1 MKKQFFRVKQLAD
14 QTFLRADKTEELN
27 YEELQ
32 VAERKIEYL
41 KNVLNAI
48 CKKIPNDISTP
59 ENKEKKLKKYPE
71 YQLATIFE
79 QYNRRNLE
87 IQELNG
93 KSEESCELFRDV
105 LTECATAEHALADE
119 QYQHELK
126 VEQYVGKPL
135 FEVLDKELPNI
146 AKLRRSLAK
155 YVLDK
160 DSAKNRYNSAAKH
173 GSQKESIKSEME
185 DADTKVE
192 QSRDALAAEMFNL
205 LRRENELSQYLL
217 QILKLQ
223 RAHHES
229 SLKSLECIIP
239 DLERKIGDSPIKPV
253 FGTSLYEHLRVTNR
267 RIAYPME
274 ICIRALQEL
283 GMSEEGLFRV
293 AGSVTRVKRLKL
305 SIDSGCFSFLL
316 PEYRDVHVI
325 AATLKM
331 YLRELPEP
339 LLTSMLY
346 NDWITAMKYPEEQRL
361 SVVQGILDKLPE
373 ANRDNLTY
381 LIQFLSQLS
390 KHPETKMNPSNIAIV
405 MAPNLLWQDREIL
418 DSMSNCAILNMVIE
432 FLINNVDKLFTSDV
446 SGYLKLSSADLFPTE
461 EDEFPRPYIPHVR
474 PNESMPE
481 TASPKTLARKK
492 KPVAPGPPPKIGLD
506 FLERE
511 RNTSPSFH
519 YKKDQDIIET
529 SSLTQSIG
537 SSKLSLESVESSSF
551 SSQQVAS
558 GQTNKI
564 TQDLEG
570 PEMERQD
577 ILEHKSFYPSGSQTL
592 TRPNKSKENVQQV
605 KNVDEEPVGMAVK
618 RRSFEDLPPPVPK
631 EPQMNFDESKTA
643 DHKYVTSQSS
653 VNIQL
658 TTARPVHQLTA
669 QLTNANPPTITSQLQ
684 GKPVAAPRPSLTESI
699 DREAFKQDNPMTR
712 SLNSVLSDS
721 EQVQIRKPLSDD
733 KSSKPAVPVRPASLR
748 TALRMDTNDSTCQR
762 TQCSVYSTPYKQ
774 QPSIVHI
781 QNRDKLQGHDTQ
793 MAEKEKFLGHQ
804 TRPVEN
810 KFNDINFNCD
820 SLRSRTPSM
829 SGSMKPDLPHKPPHM
844 KSNEVLNT
852 ESNEKCNGNSTK
864 PSHIRTRSDG
874 NIVDPS
880 NPLATPPSPKNL
892 NKPTQPPPPPPVQAI
907 KVKSEGDSTD
917 L

>member
-1 MKKQFFRVKQLAD
+1 MKKQFFRMKKQFFRVKQLAD

-32 VAERKIEYL
+32 IAERKIEYL
-41 KNVLNAI
+41 RNVLNAI

-79 QYNRRNLE
+79 QYNKRNSE

-93 KSEESCELFRDV
+93 KSEESCELLRDV
-105 LTECATAEHALADE
+105 LTECACAEHALADE

-126 VEQYVGKPL
+126 VELLVGKPL

-146 AKLRRSLAK
+146 SKLRRSLAK

-192 QSRDALAAEMFNL
+192 QNRDALAAEMFSL
-205 LRRENELSQYLL
+205 LRRESELSQYIL

-229 SLKSLECIIP
+229 SLKSLERIIP

-253 FGTSLYEHLRVTNR
+253 FGTSLEEHLRVTHR
-267 RIAYPME
+267 RIAYPIE

-346 NDWITAMKYPEEQRL
+346 NEWINAMKYPEEQKL
-361 SVVQGILDKLPE
+361 SVIQSILDKLPQ

-390 KHPETKMNPSNIAIV
+390 KHSETKMNPSNIAIV
-405 MAPNLLWQDREIL
+405 MAPNLLWQDREML
-418 DSMSNCAILNMVIE
+418 DSMSNCAIINMVIE
-432 FLINNVDKLFTSDV
+432 CLINNVDKLFTADV
-446 SGYLKLSSADLFPTE
+446 SGYLKLSSADLLPAE

-474 PNESMPE
+474 PSDNMPE
-481 TASPKTLARKK
+481 TASPKTLSRKK
-492 KPVAPGPPPKIGLD
+492 KPVAPGPPPKIGQD
-506 FLERE
+506 FLDRE
-511 RNTSPSFH
+511 RNTSPSFI
-519 YKKDQDIIET
+519 YKKDQDIVET
-529 SSLTQSIG
+529 SSLSQSIA
-537 SSKLSLESVESSSF
+537 SAKLSLENIESSSLPPL
-551 SSQQVAS
+551 QTGHGQS
-558 GQTNKI
+558 GKI
-564 TQDLEG
+564 VQDLEA

-592 TRPNKSKENVQQV
+592 TRSNKNKESSNIQHV
-605 KNVDEEPVGMAVK
+605 KTIDDDLATKAVK
-618 RRSFEDLPPPVPK
+618 RQSFEDPPTPVSK
-631 EPQMNFDESKTA
+631 ESQMNIDETKTV
-643 DHKYVTSQSS
+643 DHNNS
-653 VNIQL
+653 
-658 TTARPVHQLTA
+658 
-669 QLTNANPPTITSQLQ
+669 
-684 GKPVAAPRPSLTESI
+684 RPS
-699 DREAFKQDNPMTR
+699 
-712 SLNSVLSDS
+712 
-721 EQVQIRKPLSDD
+721 
-733 KSSKPAVPVRPASLR
+733 
-748 TALRMDTNDSTCQR
+748 
-762 TQCSVYSTPYKQ
+762 
-774 QPSIVHI
+774 
-781 QNRDKLQGHDTQ
+781 
-793 MAEKEKFLGHQ
+793 
-804 TRPVEN
+804 
-810 KFNDINFNCD
+810 
-820 SLRSRTPSM
+820 
-829 SGSMKPDLPHKPPHM
+829 
-844 KSNEVLNT
+844 
-852 ESNEKCNGNSTK
+852 
-864 PSHIRTRSDG
+864 
-874 NIVDPS
+874 
-880 NPLATPPSPKNL
+880 
-892 NKPTQPPPPPPVQAI
+892 
-907 KVKSEGDSTD
+907 
-917 L
+917 

>member
-41 KNVLNAI
+41 KNAINAI
-48 CKKIPNDISTP
+48 CKKIPSDISTP
-59 ENKEKKLKKYPE
+59 ENKEKKIKKYPE
-71 YQLATIFE
+71 YQLGIILE
-79 QYNRRNLE
+79 QYNKRNLD

-105 LTECATAEHALADE
+105 LTECASVEHALAED
-119 QYQHELK
+119 QYRHEL
-126 VEQYVGKPL
+126 ELERLVGKPL
-135 FEVLDKELPNI
+135 FDVLEKELPNI
-146 AKLRRSLAK
+146 AKLRRSLTK

-160 DSAKNRYNSAAKH
+160 DSATNRYNSAAKH

-192 QSRDALAAEMFNL
+192 QSRDALAAEMFSL
-205 LRRENELSQYLL
+205 LRRESELSQYLL
-217 QILKLQ
+217 QILRVQ
-223 RAHHES
+223 RAYHES
-229 SLKSLECIIP
+229 ALKTLEHIIP
-239 DLERKIGDSPIKPV
+239 DLNIKIVDSPIKPV
-253 FGTSLYEHLRVTNR
+253 FGTSLTDHLKVTNR

-339 LLTSMLY
+339 LLSGILY
-346 NDWITAMKYPEEQRL
+346 NEWIAAMKHPEEQRL
-361 SVVQGILDKLPE
+361 SVVQ
-373 ANRDNLTY
+373 
-381 LIQFLSQLS
+381 
-390 KHPETKMNPSNIAIV
+390 ETKMNPSNIAIV

-418 DSMSNCAILNMVIE
+418 DN
-432 FLINNVDKLFTSDV
+432 KLFTSDV
-446 SGYLKLSSADLFPTE
+446 SGYLKLSSASLFPTE
-461 EDEFPRPYIPHVR
+461 EEEFSRPYIPHVR
-474 PNESMPE
+474 PNESIPE

-492 KPVAPGPPPKIGLD
+492 KPVAPGPPAKIGRD

-511 RNTSPSFH
+511 RNISPSYY
-519 YKKDQDIIET
+519 YKKELDSVET
-529 SSLTQSIG
+529 ISLSQSIG
-537 SSKLSLESVESSSF
+537 SSKVSLDSVESNTFLPQS
-551 SSQQVAS
+551 VAS
-558 GQTNKI
+558 GQSSKI

-592 TRPNKSKENVQQV
+592 TRPSKNKETSNVQQV
-605 KNVDEEPVGMAVK
+605 NLADEELVGKAVK

-669 QLTNANPPTITSQLQ
+669 QLTNANPPTITNQVQ
-684 GKPVAAPRPSLTESI
+684 GKPVAAPRPSLTENI
-699 DREAFKQDNPMTR
+699 DREVFKQDNPMSR

-721 EQVQIRKPLSDD
+721 EQVQIRKPLNDD
-733 KSSKPAVPVRPASLR
+733 KSNKPAVPVRPASLR
-748 TALRMDTNDSTCQR
+748 TALRVDANDSTCQR

-820 SLRSRTPSM
+820 SSRSRTPSI
-829 SGSMKPDLPHKPPHM
+829 SGIMKPDLPHKPPHM

-874 NIVDPS
+874 NIVDPV

-892 NKPTQPPPPPPVQAI
+892 NKPTQPPPPPPVQANKI
-907 KVKSEGDSTD
+907 KSEGDSTD